1 MSIKIAAFDLG
12 NVIFKFDLP
21 KFIKAYLKETC
32 NYKVN
37 DFNELIF
44 TCSDILYS
52 YERGNI
58 SSFDFYNALVKKT
71 GYYGD
76 YDEFSSVWNNIFE
89 PIPETREVITSLV

>member
-1 MSIKIAAFDLG
+1 
-12 NVIFKFDLP
+12 
-21 KFIKAYLKETC
+21 
-32 NYKVN
+32 
-37 DFNELIF
+37 
-44 TCSDILYS
+44 LYS

-58 SSFDFYNALVKKT
+58 SSFDFYNALVKKP